1 MTKVGV
7 IQMTSGP
14 EPEHNLSFITQQLD
28 KSRDAGIDLVLLP
41 ENALVCG
48 KKEDYH
54 QHAEPLG
61 DGVVQA
67 KLSVLAQTYQTWLV
81 VGSMPIRRENGV
93 TTTTLVYS
101 PEGRLTAHY
110 DKLHMFDVDVAD
122 AHARYRESE
131 TFMPGNHVVLTET
144 PLGKTGLS
152 ICYDLRFPHLYAE
165 LRRAGAE
172 VILVPA
178 AFTATTGRAHWETLL
193 KARAIETQCWIIAA
207 NQGGVHQDGRETWG
221 HSMVIN
227 PWGEVV
233 AELAEGTG
241 MLTAILDHKIT
252 AAVREKMPLTQQAR
266 FSSVFK
272 NEKAKDE
279 KADGEK

>member
-7 IQMTSGP
+7 MQMTSGSDP
-14 EPEHNLSFITQQLD
+14 EQNLSFIIQQLE
-28 KSRDAGIDLVLLP
+28 KNRDTGIELVLMP

-61 DGVVQA
+61 NGPVQT
-67 KLSVLAQTYQTWLV
+67 KLSQLAKQYQLWLII
-81 VGSMPIRRENGV
+81 GSMPIRRKEGV
-93 TTTTLVYS
+93 TTTTLVFTPKGELS
-101 PEGRLTAHY
+101 AHY

-122 AHARYRESE
+122 AHSRYRESE
-131 TFMPGNHVVLTET
+131 TFTPGNRVVIADT
-144 PLGKTGLS
+144 PLGRTGLS

-165 LRRAGAE
+165 LIRLGAN

-178 AFTATTGRAHWETLL
+178 AFTAATGEAHWETLL
-193 KARAIETQCWIIAA
+193 KARAVETQCWIIAA
-207 NQGGVHQDGRETWG
+207 NQGGKHPDGRETWG

-233 AELAEGTG
+233 AELPEGAG
-241 MLTAILDHKIT
+241 MLMAEVDHRIT
-252 AAVREKMPLTQQAR
+252 TQVREAMPLTQQAR
-266 FSSVFK
+266 FASVFK
-272 NEKAKDE
+272 DGKFKDE
-279 KADGEK
+279 QEQ

>member
-14 EPEHNLSFITQQLD
+14 DPEQNLAYIREQLNANSD
-28 KSRDAGIDLVLLP
+28 TRVEFVLIP

-48 KKEDYH
+48 AKEDYH
-54 QHAEPLG
+54 RHAEPLG
-61 DGVVQA
+61 DGPLQSA
-67 KLSVLAQTYQTWLV
+67 LSKLAQLHQLWLV
-81 VGSMPIRRENGV
+81 IGSMPIRWEQNV
-93 TTTTLVYS
+93 TTTTLVYT
-101 PEGRLTAHY
+101 PDGELAAHY

-131 TFMPGNHVVLTET
+131 TFAAGNRVSLVDTPIGRVGLT
-144 PLGKTGLS
+144 
-152 ICYDLRFPHLYAE
+152 ICYDLRFPHLYSE
-165 LRRAGAE
+165 LTRLGAN

-178 AFTATTGRAHWETLL
+178 AFTATTGEAHWETLL

-207 NQGGVHQDGRETWG
+207 NQGGVHPDGRETWG

-233 AELAEGTG
+233 AQLGQAPE
-241 MLTAILDHKIT
+241 MLVATIDHRVT
-252 AAVREKMPLTQQAR
+252 DTVRANMPLTEHAR
-266 FSSVFK
+266 FTSSFK
-272 NEKAKDE
+272 D
-279 KADGEK
+279 